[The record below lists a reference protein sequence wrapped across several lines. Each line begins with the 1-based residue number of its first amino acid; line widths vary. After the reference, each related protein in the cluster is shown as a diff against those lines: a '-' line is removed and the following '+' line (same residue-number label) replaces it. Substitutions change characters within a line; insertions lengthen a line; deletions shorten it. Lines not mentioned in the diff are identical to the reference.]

1 MATTLTEICG
11 SGAQA
16 GGRYANLPIID
27 AAAPNIPAQMTL
39 VSGTPSAAF
48 GGSTFAVQID
58 SDVACR
64 IEFGAN
70 PTGAGVKYFVPAND
84 TREFGVL
91 PGWKARM
98 V

>member
-1 MATTLTEICG
+1 MATTLTEITGTG
-11 SGAQA
+11 SQA
-16 GGRYANLPIID
+16 FGKYANLPLID

-39 VSGTPSAAF
+39 ASATPSAAF
-48 GGSTFAVQID
+48 GGSTYMVQID
-58 SDVACR
+58 SDVAVR
-64 IEFGAN
+64 VEFGAN
-70 PTGAGVKYFVPAND
+70 PTGTGVKYFVPAGD